1 MNSSV
6 VREKFFHYFKDKGH
20 NIIPSASVIN
30 QSDKNLMFTNAGMNQ
45 FRNIFLGN
53 QESKF
58 FRVANSQKCLRVS
71 GKHNDLEEVGV
82 DTYHHTFFEMLGNWS
97 FGDYFKKEII
107 EWSYD
112 LIVNIYGINKEDVYV
127 SVFEGSR
134 EDNLEFD
141 QVAFDEWKKFFS
153 EDRIISGNKKD
164 NFWEM
169 GDIGPCGPCSEI
181 HIDLRSESD
190 KRKIKGANLVNKDHP
205 QVVEI
210 WNLVFIQYNRKKDG
224 SLIKLDKNYVDT
236 GMGLERLCMALQK
249 KESTYD
255 TDLFADIIKKIEDI
269 SNKKYLS
276 GDENVDIAIRVISDH
291 IRALIFT
298 ISDGQVPSNSGP
310 GYVIRRILRRA
321 VKYGYT
327 NLDIKTPFI
336 YELVDIVI
344 SKYLTIYPDLKNQS
358 EYISSLI
365 YEEEKGFLKTLNQ
378 GLSLISQIIE
388 SNPNDKIISGEDSFK
403 LYDTYGF
410 PVDLTS
416 LIANEND
423 FQVDI
428 DGFNEYMKI
437 QKSRSKSTSNEEIK
451 EWVIVSET
459 SSNNIFKGYDHYELE
474 SKVFKYRECINSE
487 GDTQYHLVTNQTPFY
502 PEGGGQ
508 IGDTGEII
516 SNSASIAVKNT
527 FRDGEDIIHLV
538 DNLPIELGDSLLMKI
553 DKNRRLSIQ
562 RNHTSTHLLQFALKK
577 TLGNHVEQRG
587 SMLTEDI
594 FRFDFSHQS
603 KLSNKEL
610 SDAEKIVKSLIKDE
624 IQCIEEKQANYN
636 DAVKAGA
643 IGLFSEKYG
652 DVVRTIKFGESYELC
667 GGTHVKNTREIEDFK
682 IISEGSQAF
691 GIRRIVATSNKT
703 RIKEEELKNQVIKE
717 TAESE
722 KANKIL
728 QKEIDSKNK
737 IKIQSIKGL
746 IIKEIKQVNGLNT
759 FTGELDL
766 DPFRGKTPEEAS
778 REEVASIV
786 NPESDLNLFQKTGRA
801 NINRIKSNFTEQEIR
816 LLKSFEN
823 HHANPLKQ
831 SGWLV
836 YGLPE
841 DELAKTR
848 FYLAQRGVKGGN
860 VLEQIRIYPEGIHD
874 QAHELGERIIGQM
887 RKRGGRSIEKI
898 LGDLDPEEYS
908 KIRTFEGRKQYID
921 KYIDGITEIDN
932 KINKVLDA
940 LYANRLND
948 DTALDALIDI
958 NANIEDPKSLGI
970 LDKLLEQIDAEPG
983 FEPFDDTA
991 NIQRAAQVKKE
1002 DQQLQGTL
1010 NRFLRQA
1017 LERNRQKFSR
1027 FDTFDDALD
1036 AAEQILERQ
1045 GGGQRKLFYDSD
1057 GNEQYV
1063 SFTEQAERLAR
1074 LLFENQ

>member
-53 QESKF
+53 QESKL

-107 EWSYD
+107 EWSFD

-127 SVFEGSR
+127 SVFEGSK

-190 KRKIKGANLVNKDHP
+190 KKKIKGANLVNKDHP

-224 SLIKLDKNYVDT
+224 SLIKLDKKYVDT

-276 GDENVDIAIRVISDH
+276 GDENVDIAVRVISDH

-321 VKYGYT
+321 VRYGYT

-365 YEEEKGFLKTLNQ
+365 YDEEKGFLKTLNQ

-388 SNPNDKIISGEDSFK
+388 SNPNNKIISGEDSFK

-410 PVDLTS
+410 PIDLTS

-428 DGFNEYMKI
+428 EGFNEYMKI

-451 EWVIVSET
+451 EWVIVGET

-474 SKVFKYRECINSE
+474 SKVFKYRESINSE
-487 GDTQYHLVTNQTPFY
+487 GDTQYHLVTNETPFY

-516 SNSASIAVKNT
+516 SNSSSVTVKNT

-538 DNLPIELGDSLLMKI
+538 DNLPIELGDTLLMKI
-553 DKNRRLSIQ
+553 DKNRRVSIQ

-577 TLGNHVEQRG
+577 ILGNHVEQRG
-587 SMLTEDI
+587 SMLTEDF

-603 KLSNKEL
+603 KLSDNEL
-610 SDAEKIVKSLIKDE
+610 SDVEKLVKSLIKDE

-703 RIKEEELKNQVIKE
+703 RIKEEELKNQAIKE
-717 TAESE
+717 KAESE

-766 DPFRGKTPEEAS
+766 DNK
-778 REEVASIV
+778 SIK
-786 NPESDLNLFQKTGRA
+786 ELCFMLSD
-801 NINRIKSNFTEQEIR
+801 
-816 LLKSFEN
+816 
-823 HHANPLKQ
+823 
-831 SGWLV
+831 
-836 YGLPE
+836 
-841 DELAKTR
+841 
-848 FYLAQRGVKGGN
+848 
-860 VLEQIRIYPEGIHD
+860 
-874 QAHELGERIIGQM
+874 
-887 RKRGGRSIEKI
+887 
-898 LGDLDPEEYS
+898 
-908 KIRTFEGRKQYID
+908 
-921 KYIDGITEIDN
+921 EIDN
-932 KINKVLDA
+932 LFMIIFTRSPEKAFISC
-940 LYANRLND
+940 Y
-948 DTALDALIDI
+948 IS
-958 NANIEDPKSLGI
+958 KSLTLQKGFNASNI
-970 LDKLLEQIDAEPG
+970 IKDLSPIIDG
-983 FEPFDDTA
+983 
-991 NIQRAAQVKKE
+991 
-1002 DQQLQGTL
+1002 
-1010 NRFLRQA
+1010 
-1017 LERNRQKFSR
+1017 S
-1027 FDTFDDALD
+1027 
-1036 AAEQILERQ
+1036 
-1045 GGGQRKLFYDSD
+1045 GGGQPFFATGGGKNIEAIDKAL
-1057 GNEQYV
+1057 
-1063 SFTEQAERLAR
+1063 AEAEKIIN
-1074 LLFENQ
+1074 LL

>member
-127 SVFEGSR
+127 SVFEGSK

-190 KRKIKGANLVNKDHP
+190 KKKIKGANLVNKDHP

-224 SLIKLDKNYVDT
+224 SLIKLDKKYVDT

-269 SNKKYLS
+269 SFKKYLS
-276 GDENVDIAIRVISDH
+276 GDENVDIAVRVISDH

-474 SKVFKYRECINSE
+474 SKVFKYRECVNSE
-487 GDTQYHLVTNQTPFY
+487 GDTQYHLVTNETPFY

-703 RIKEEELKNQVIKE
+703 RIKEEELKNQAIKE
-717 TAESE
+717 KAESE

-766 DPFRGKTPEEAS
+766 DNK
-778 REEVASIV
+778 SIK
-786 NPESDLNLFQKTGRA
+786 ELCFMLSD
-801 NINRIKSNFTEQEIR
+801 
-816 LLKSFEN
+816 
-823 HHANPLKQ
+823 
-831 SGWLV
+831 
-836 YGLPE
+836 
-841 DELAKTR
+841 
-848 FYLAQRGVKGGN
+848 
-860 VLEQIRIYPEGIHD
+860 
-874 QAHELGERIIGQM
+874 
-887 RKRGGRSIEKI
+887 
-898 LGDLDPEEYS
+898 
-908 KIRTFEGRKQYID
+908 
-921 KYIDGITEIDN
+921 EIDN
-932 KINKVLDA
+932 LFMIIFSRSPEKAFI
-940 LYANRLND
+940 YCY
-948 DTALDALIDI
+948 IS
-958 NANIEDPKSLGI
+958 KSLTVQKGFNASNI
-970 LDKLLEQIDAEPG
+970 IKELSPIIDG
-983 FEPFDDTA
+983 
-991 NIQRAAQVKKE
+991 
-1002 DQQLQGTL
+1002 
-1010 NRFLRQA
+1010 
-1017 LERNRQKFSR
+1017 S
-1027 FDTFDDALD
+1027 
-1036 AAEQILERQ
+1036 
-1045 GGGQRKLFYDSD
+1045 GGGQPFFATGGGKNIEAIDKAL
-1057 GNEQYV
+1057 
-1063 SFTEQAERLAR
+1063 AESEKIIN
-1074 LLFENQ
+1074 LL

>member
-53 QESKF
+53 QESKL

-127 SVFEGSR
+127 SVFEGSK

-190 KRKIKGANLVNKDHP
+190 KKKIKGANLVNKDHP

-255 TDLFADIIKKIEDI
+255 TDLFTDIIKKIEDI

-388 SNPNDKIISGEDSFK
+388 SNPNGKIISGEDSFK

-474 SKVFKYRECINSE
+474 SKVFKYRECVNSE
-487 GDTQYHLVTNQTPFY
+487 GDTQYHLVTNETPFY

-603 KLSNKEL
+603 KLLDKEL
-610 SDAEKIVKSLIKDE
+610 SDAEKLVKSLIKDE

-703 RIKEEELKNQVIKE
+703 RIKEEELKNQAIKE
-717 TAESE
+717 KAESE

-766 DPFRGKTPEEAS
+766 DNK
-778 REEVASIV
+778 SIK
-786 NPESDLNLFQKTGRA
+786 ELCFMLSD
-801 NINRIKSNFTEQEIR
+801 
-816 LLKSFEN
+816 
-823 HHANPLKQ
+823 
-831 SGWLV
+831 
-836 YGLPE
+836 
-841 DELAKTR
+841 
-848 FYLAQRGVKGGN
+848 
-860 VLEQIRIYPEGIHD
+860 
-874 QAHELGERIIGQM
+874 
-887 RKRGGRSIEKI
+887 
-898 LGDLDPEEYS
+898 
-908 KIRTFEGRKQYID
+908 
-921 KYIDGITEIDN
+921 EIDN
-932 KINKVLDA
+932 LFMILFSRSPEKAFI
-940 LYANRLND
+940 YCY
-948 DTALDALIDI
+948 IS
-958 NANIEDPKSLGI
+958 KSLTVQKGFNASNI
-970 LDKLLEQIDAEPG
+970 IKELSPIIDG
-983 FEPFDDTA
+983 
-991 NIQRAAQVKKE
+991 
-1002 DQQLQGTL
+1002 
-1010 NRFLRQA
+1010 
-1017 LERNRQKFSR
+1017 S
-1027 FDTFDDALD
+1027 
-1036 AAEQILERQ
+1036 
-1045 GGGQRKLFYDSD
+1045 GGGQPFFATGGGKNIEAIDKAL
-1057 GNEQYV
+1057 
-1063 SFTEQAERLAR
+1063 AESEKIIN
-1074 LLFENQ
+1074 LL

>member
-53 QESKF
+53 QESKL

-127 SVFEGSR
+127 SVFEGSK

-141 QVAFDEWKKFFS
+141 QVSFDEWKKFFS

-190 KRKIKGANLVNKDHP
+190 KKKIKGANLVNKDHP

-224 SLIKLDKNYVDT
+224 SLIKLDKKYVDT

-276 GDENVDIAIRVISDH
+276 GDENVDTAVRVISDH

-321 VKYGYT
+321 VRYGYT

-365 YEEEKGFLKTLNQ
+365 YDEEKGFLKTLNQ

-388 SNPNDKIISGEDSFK
+388 SNPNNKIISGEDSFK

-410 PVDLTS
+410 PIDLTS

-428 DGFNEYMKI
+428 EGFNEYMKI

-487 GDTQYHLVTNQTPFY
+487 GDTQYHLVTNETPFY

-516 SNSASIAVKNT
+516 SNSSSVTVKNT

-538 DNLPIELGDSLLMKI
+538 DNLPIELGDTLLMKI
-553 DKNRRLSIQ
+553 DKNRRVSIQ

-577 TLGNHVEQRG
+577 ILGNHVEQRG

-603 KLSNKEL
+603 KLSDNEL
-610 SDAEKIVKSLIKDE
+610 SDVEKLVKSLIKDE

-703 RIKEEELKNQVIKE
+703 RIKEEELKNQAIKE
-717 TAESE
+717 KAESE

-766 DPFRGKTPEEAS
+766 DNK
-778 REEVASIV
+778 SIK
-786 NPESDLNLFQKTGRA
+786 ELCFMLSD
-801 NINRIKSNFTEQEIR
+801 
-816 LLKSFEN
+816 
-823 HHANPLKQ
+823 
-831 SGWLV
+831 
-836 YGLPE
+836 
-841 DELAKTR
+841 
-848 FYLAQRGVKGGN
+848 
-860 VLEQIRIYPEGIHD
+860 
-874 QAHELGERIIGQM
+874 
-887 RKRGGRSIEKI
+887 
-898 LGDLDPEEYS
+898 
-908 KIRTFEGRKQYID
+908 
-921 KYIDGITEIDN
+921 EIDN
-932 KINKVLDA
+932 LFMIIFSRSPEKAFISC
-940 LYANRLND
+940 Y
-948 DTALDALIDI
+948 IS
-958 NANIEDPKSLGI
+958 KSLTLQKGFNASNI
-970 LDKLLEQIDAEPG
+970 IKDLSLIIDG
-983 FEPFDDTA
+983 
-991 NIQRAAQVKKE
+991 
-1002 DQQLQGTL
+1002 
-1010 NRFLRQA
+1010 
-1017 LERNRQKFSR
+1017 S
-1027 FDTFDDALD
+1027 
-1036 AAEQILERQ
+1036 
-1045 GGGQRKLFYDSD
+1045 GGGQPFFATGGGKNIEAIDKAL
-1057 GNEQYV
+1057 
-1063 SFTEQAERLAR
+1063 AEAEKIIN
-1074 LLFENQ
+1074 LL

>member
-53 QESKF
+53 QESKL

-127 SVFEGSR
+127 SVFEGSK

-190 KRKIKGANLVNKDHP
+190 KKKIKGANLVNKDHP

-224 SLIKLDKNYVDT
+224 SLIKLDKKYVDT

-276 GDENVDIAIRVISDH
+276 GDENVDIAVRVISDH

-365 YEEEKGFLKTLNQ
+365 YDEEKGFLKTLNQ

-388 SNPNDKIISGEDSFK
+388 SNPNNKIISGEDSFK

-410 PVDLTS
+410 PIDLTS

-428 DGFNEYMKI
+428 EGFNEYMKI

-451 EWVIVSET
+451 EWVIVGET

-487 GDTQYHLVTNQTPFY
+487 GDTQYHLVTNETPFY

-516 SNSASIAVKNT
+516 SNSSSVTVKNT

-538 DNLPIELGDSLLMKI
+538 DNLPIELGDTLLMKI
-553 DKNRRLSIQ
+553 DKNRRVSIQ

-577 TLGNHVEQRG
+577 ILGNHVEQRG
-587 SMLTEDI
+587 SMLTEDF

-603 KLSNKEL
+603 KLSDNEL
-610 SDAEKIVKSLIKDE
+610 SDVEKLVKSLIKDE

-717 TAESE
+717 KAESE

-766 DPFRGKTPEEAS
+766 DNK
-778 REEVASIV
+778 SIK
-786 NPESDLNLFQKTGRA
+786 ELCFMLSD
-801 NINRIKSNFTEQEIR
+801 
-816 LLKSFEN
+816 
-823 HHANPLKQ
+823 
-831 SGWLV
+831 
-836 YGLPE
+836 
-841 DELAKTR
+841 
-848 FYLAQRGVKGGN
+848 
-860 VLEQIRIYPEGIHD
+860 
-874 QAHELGERIIGQM
+874 
-887 RKRGGRSIEKI
+887 
-898 LGDLDPEEYS
+898 
-908 KIRTFEGRKQYID
+908 
-921 KYIDGITEIDN
+921 EIDN
-932 KINKVLDA
+932 LFMIIFTRSPEKAFISC
-940 LYANRLND
+940 Y
-948 DTALDALIDI
+948 IS
-958 NANIEDPKSLGI
+958 KSLTLQKGFNASNI
-970 LDKLLEQIDAEPG
+970 IKDLSPIIDG
-983 FEPFDDTA
+983 
-991 NIQRAAQVKKE
+991 
-1002 DQQLQGTL
+1002 
-1010 NRFLRQA
+1010 
-1017 LERNRQKFSR
+1017 S
-1027 FDTFDDALD
+1027 
-1036 AAEQILERQ
+1036 
-1045 GGGQRKLFYDSD
+1045 GGGQPFFATGGGKNIEAIDKAL
-1057 GNEQYV
+1057 
-1063 SFTEQAERLAR
+1063 AEAEKIIN
-1074 LLFENQ
+1074 LL

>member
-53 QESKF
+53 QESKL

-127 SVFEGSR
+127 SVFEGSK

-141 QVAFDEWKKFFS
+141 QVSFDEWKKFFS

-190 KRKIKGANLVNKDHP
+190 KKKIKGANLVNKDHP

-224 SLIKLDKNYVDT
+224 SLIKLDKKYVDT

-276 GDENVDIAIRVISDH
+276 GDENVDTAVRVISDH

-321 VKYGYT
+321 VRYGYT

-365 YEEEKGFLKTLNQ
+365 YDEEKGFLKTLNQ

-388 SNPNDKIISGEDSFK
+388 SNPNNKIISGEDSFK

-410 PVDLTS
+410 PIDLTS

-428 DGFNEYMKI
+428 EGFNEYMKI

-487 GDTQYHLVTNQTPFY
+487 GDTQYHLVTNETPFY

-508 IGDTGEII
+508 IGDIGEII
-516 SNSASIAVKNT
+516 SNSSSVTVKNT

-538 DNLPIELGDSLLMKI
+538 DNLPIELGDTLLMKI
-553 DKNRRLSIQ
+553 DKNRRVSIQ

-577 TLGNHVEQRG
+577 ILGNHVEQRG
-587 SMLTEDI
+587 SMLTEDF

-603 KLSNKEL
+603 KLSDNEL
-610 SDAEKIVKSLIKDE
+610 SDVEKLVKSLIKDE

-703 RIKEEELKNQVIKE
+703 RIKEEELKNQAIKE
-717 TAESE
+717 KAESE

-766 DPFRGKTPEEAS
+766 DNK
-778 REEVASIV
+778 SIK
-786 NPESDLNLFQKTGRA
+786 ELCFMLSD
-801 NINRIKSNFTEQEIR
+801 
-816 LLKSFEN
+816 
-823 HHANPLKQ
+823 
-831 SGWLV
+831 
-836 YGLPE
+836 
-841 DELAKTR
+841 
-848 FYLAQRGVKGGN
+848 
-860 VLEQIRIYPEGIHD
+860 
-874 QAHELGERIIGQM
+874 
-887 RKRGGRSIEKI
+887 
-898 LGDLDPEEYS
+898 
-908 KIRTFEGRKQYID
+908 
-921 KYIDGITEIDN
+921 EIDN
-932 KINKVLDA
+932 LFMIIFTRSPEKAFISC
-940 LYANRLND
+940 Y
-948 DTALDALIDI
+948 IS
-958 NANIEDPKSLGI
+958 KSLTLQKGFNASNI
-970 LDKLLEQIDAEPG
+970 IKDLSPIIDG
-983 FEPFDDTA
+983 
-991 NIQRAAQVKKE
+991 
-1002 DQQLQGTL
+1002 
-1010 NRFLRQA
+1010 
-1017 LERNRQKFSR
+1017 S
-1027 FDTFDDALD
+1027 
-1036 AAEQILERQ
+1036 
-1045 GGGQRKLFYDSD
+1045 GGGQPFFATGGGKNIEAIDKAL
-1057 GNEQYV
+1057 
-1063 SFTEQAERLAR
+1063 AEAEKIIN
-1074 LLFENQ
+1074 LL

>member
-127 SVFEGSR
+127 SVFEGSK

-190 KRKIKGANLVNKDHP
+190 KKKVKGANLVNKDHP

-255 TDLFADIIKKIEDI
+255 TDLFTDIIKKIEDI

-291 IRALIFT
+291 IRAIIFT

-487 GDTQYHLVTNQTPFY
+487 GDTQYHLVTNETPFY

-603 KLSNKEL
+603 KLSDKEL
-610 SDAEKIVKSLIKDE
+610 SDAEKLVKSLIKDE

-703 RIKEEELKNQVIKE
+703 RIKEEELKNQAIKE
-717 TAESE
+717 KAESE

-766 DPFRGKTPEEAS
+766 DNK
-778 REEVASIV
+778 SIK
-786 NPESDLNLFQKTGRA
+786 ELCFMLSD
-801 NINRIKSNFTEQEIR
+801 
-816 LLKSFEN
+816 
-823 HHANPLKQ
+823 
-831 SGWLV
+831 
-836 YGLPE
+836 
-841 DELAKTR
+841 
-848 FYLAQRGVKGGN
+848 
-860 VLEQIRIYPEGIHD
+860 
-874 QAHELGERIIGQM
+874 
-887 RKRGGRSIEKI
+887 
-898 LGDLDPEEYS
+898 
-908 KIRTFEGRKQYID
+908 
-921 KYIDGITEIDN
+921 EIDN
-932 KINKVLDA
+932 LFMIIFSRSSEKAFI
-940 LYANRLND
+940 YCY
-948 DTALDALIDI
+948 IS
-958 NANIEDPKSLGI
+958 KSLTVQKGFNASNI
-970 LDKLLEQIDAEPG
+970 IKELSPIIDG
-983 FEPFDDTA
+983 
-991 NIQRAAQVKKE
+991 
-1002 DQQLQGTL
+1002 
-1010 NRFLRQA
+1010 
-1017 LERNRQKFSR
+1017 S
-1027 FDTFDDALD
+1027 
-1036 AAEQILERQ
+1036 
-1045 GGGQRKLFYDSD
+1045 GGGQPFFATGGGKNIEAIDKAL
-1057 GNEQYV
+1057 
-1063 SFTEQAERLAR
+1063 AESEKIIN
-1074 LLFENQ
+1074 LL

>member
-127 SVFEGSR
+127 SVFEGSK

-474 SKVFKYRECINSE
+474 SKVFKYREFINSE
-487 GDTQYHLVTNQTPFY
+487 GDTQYHLVTNETPFY

-717 TAESE
+717 KAESE

-766 DPFRGKTPEEAS
+766 DNK
-778 REEVASIV
+778 SIK
-786 NPESDLNLFQKTGRA
+786 ELCFMLSD
-801 NINRIKSNFTEQEIR
+801 
-816 LLKSFEN
+816 
-823 HHANPLKQ
+823 
-831 SGWLV
+831 
-836 YGLPE
+836 
-841 DELAKTR
+841 
-848 FYLAQRGVKGGN
+848 
-860 VLEQIRIYPEGIHD
+860 
-874 QAHELGERIIGQM
+874 
-887 RKRGGRSIEKI
+887 
-898 LGDLDPEEYS
+898 
-908 KIRTFEGRKQYID
+908 
-921 KYIDGITEIDN
+921 EIDN
-932 KINKVLDA
+932 LFMIIFSRSPEKAFISC
-940 LYANRLND
+940 Y
-948 DTALDALIDI
+948 IS
-958 NANIEDPKSLGI
+958 KSLTVHKGFNASNI
-970 LDKLLEQIDAEPG
+970 IKDLSPIIDG
-983 FEPFDDTA
+983 
-991 NIQRAAQVKKE
+991 
-1002 DQQLQGTL
+1002 
-1010 NRFLRQA
+1010 
-1017 LERNRQKFSR
+1017 S
-1027 FDTFDDALD
+1027 
-1036 AAEQILERQ
+1036 
-1045 GGGQRKLFYDSD
+1045 GGGQPFFATGGGKNIEAIDKAL
-1057 GNEQYV
+1057 
-1063 SFTEQAERLAR
+1063 AEAEKIIN
-1074 LLFENQ
+1074 LL

>member
-53 QESKF
+53 QESKL

-107 EWSYD
+107 EWSFD

-127 SVFEGSR
+127 SVFEGSK

-190 KRKIKGANLVNKDHP
+190 KKKIKGANLVNKDHP

-224 SLIKLDKNYVDT
+224 SLIKLDKKYVDT

-276 GDENVDIAIRVISDH
+276 GDENVDIAVRVISDH

-298 ISDGQVPSNSGP
+298 ISDGQVPSNGGP

-321 VKYGYT
+321 VRYGYT

-365 YEEEKGFLKTLNQ
+365 YDEEKGFLKTLNQ

-388 SNPNDKIISGEDSFK
+388 SNPNNKIISGEDSFK

-410 PVDLTS
+410 PIDLTS

-428 DGFNEYMKI
+428 EGFNEYMKI

-451 EWVIVSET
+451 EWVIVGET

-474 SKVFKYRECINSE
+474 SKVFKYRESINSE
-487 GDTQYHLVTNQTPFY
+487 GDTQYHLVTNETPFY

-516 SNSASIAVKNT
+516 SNSSSVTVKNT

-538 DNLPIELGDSLLMKI
+538 DNLPIELGDTLLMKI

-577 TLGNHVEQRG
+577 TLGIHIEQRG

-603 KLSNKEL
+603 KVSDKEL
-610 SDAEKIVKSLIKDE
+610 KNVEELVKSLIKDE

-703 RIKEEELKNQVIKE
+703 RIKEEELKNQAIKE
-717 TAESE
+717 KAESE

-766 DPFRGKTPEEAS
+766 DNK
-778 REEVASIV
+778 SIK
-786 NPESDLNLFQKTGRA
+786 ELCFMLSD
-801 NINRIKSNFTEQEIR
+801 
-816 LLKSFEN
+816 
-823 HHANPLKQ
+823 
-831 SGWLV
+831 
-836 YGLPE
+836 
-841 DELAKTR
+841 
-848 FYLAQRGVKGGN
+848 
-860 VLEQIRIYPEGIHD
+860 
-874 QAHELGERIIGQM
+874 
-887 RKRGGRSIEKI
+887 
-898 LGDLDPEEYS
+898 
-908 KIRTFEGRKQYID
+908 
-921 KYIDGITEIDN
+921 EIDN
-932 KINKVLDA
+932 LFMIIFTRSPEKAFISC
-940 LYANRLND
+940 Y
-948 DTALDALIDI
+948 IS
-958 NANIEDPKSLGI
+958 KSLTLQKGFNASNI
-970 LDKLLEQIDAEPG
+970 IKDLSPIIDG
-983 FEPFDDTA
+983 
-991 NIQRAAQVKKE
+991 
-1002 DQQLQGTL
+1002 
-1010 NRFLRQA
+1010 
-1017 LERNRQKFSR
+1017 S
-1027 FDTFDDALD
+1027 
-1036 AAEQILERQ
+1036 
-1045 GGGQRKLFYDSD
+1045 GGGQPFFATGGGKNIEAIDKAL
-1057 GNEQYV
+1057 
-1063 SFTEQAERLAR
+1063 AEAEKIIN
-1074 LLFENQ
+1074 LL

>member
-53 QESKF
+53 QESKL

-127 SVFEGSR
+127 SVFEGSK

-190 KRKIKGANLVNKDHP
+190 KKKIKGANLVNKDHP

-224 SLIKLDKNYVDT
+224 SLIKLDKKYVDT

-276 GDENVDIAIRVISDH
+276 GDENVDIAVRVISDH

-321 VKYGYT
+321 VRYGYT

-365 YEEEKGFLKTLNQ
+365 YDEEKGFLKTLNQ

-388 SNPNDKIISGEDSFK
+388 SNPNNKIISGEDSFK

-410 PVDLTS
+410 PIDLTS

-428 DGFNEYMKI
+428 EGFNEYMKI

-487 GDTQYHLVTNQTPFY
+487 GDTQYHLVTNETPFY

-508 IGDTGEII
+508 IGDIGEII
-516 SNSASIAVKNT
+516 SNSSSVTVKNT

-538 DNLPIELGDSLLMKI
+538 DNLPIELGDTLLMKI
-553 DKNRRLSIQ
+553 DKNRRVSIQ

-577 TLGNHVEQRG
+577 ILGNHVEQRG

-603 KLSNKEL
+603 KLSDNEL
-610 SDAEKIVKSLIKDE
+610 SDVEKLVKSLIKDE

-703 RIKEEELKNQVIKE
+703 RIKEEELKNQAIKE
-717 TAESE
+717 KAESE

-766 DPFRGKTPEEAS
+766 DNK
-778 REEVASIV
+778 SIK
-786 NPESDLNLFQKTGRA
+786 ELCFMLSD
-801 NINRIKSNFTEQEIR
+801 
-816 LLKSFEN
+816 
-823 HHANPLKQ
+823 
-831 SGWLV
+831 
-836 YGLPE
+836 
-841 DELAKTR
+841 
-848 FYLAQRGVKGGN
+848 
-860 VLEQIRIYPEGIHD
+860 
-874 QAHELGERIIGQM
+874 
-887 RKRGGRSIEKI
+887 
-898 LGDLDPEEYS
+898 
-908 KIRTFEGRKQYID
+908 
-921 KYIDGITEIDN
+921 EIDN
-932 KINKVLDA
+932 LFMIIFTRSPEKAFISC
-940 LYANRLND
+940 Y
-948 DTALDALIDI
+948 IS
-958 NANIEDPKSLGI
+958 KSLTLQKGFNASNI
-970 LDKLLEQIDAEPG
+970 IKDLSPIIDG
-983 FEPFDDTA
+983 
-991 NIQRAAQVKKE
+991 
-1002 DQQLQGTL
+1002 
-1010 NRFLRQA
+1010 
-1017 LERNRQKFSR
+1017 S
-1027 FDTFDDALD
+1027 
-1036 AAEQILERQ
+1036 
-1045 GGGQRKLFYDSD
+1045 GGGQPFFATGGGKNIEAIDKAL
-1057 GNEQYV
+1057 
-1063 SFTEQAERLAR
+1063 AEAEKIIN
-1074 LLFENQ
+1074 LL

>member
-53 QESKF
+53 QESKL

-127 SVFEGSR
+127 SVFEGSK

-141 QVAFDEWKKFFS
+141 QVAFDEWKKFFG

-190 KRKIKGANLVNKDHP
+190 KKKVKGANLVNKDHP

-224 SLIKLDKNYVDT
+224 SLIKLDKKYVDT

-276 GDENVDIAIRVISDH
+276 GDENVDIAVRVISDH

-358 EYISSLI
+358 EYISLLI

-410 PVDLTS
+410 PIDLTS
-416 LIANEND
+416 LIANENA

-428 DGFNEYMKI
+428 EGFNEYMKI

-487 GDTQYHLVTNQTPFY
+487 GDTQYHLVTNETPFY

-516 SNSASIAVKNT
+516 SNSVSVTVKNT

-538 DNLPIELGDSLLMKI
+538 DNLPIELGNTLLMKI
-553 DKNRRLSIQ
+553 DKNRRVSIQ

-577 TLGNHVEQRG
+577 ILGNHVEQRG

-603 KLSNKEL
+603 KLSDKEL
-610 SDAEKIVKSLIKDE
+610 SDIEKLVKSLIKDE

-703 RIKEEELKNQVIKE
+703 RIKEEELKNQAIKE
-717 TAESE
+717 KAESE

-766 DPFRGKTPEEAS
+766 DNK
-778 REEVASIV
+778 SIKELCFV
-786 NPESDLNLFQKTGRA
+786 LSD
-801 NINRIKSNFTEQEIR
+801 
-816 LLKSFEN
+816 
-823 HHANPLKQ
+823 
-831 SGWLV
+831 
-836 YGLPE
+836 
-841 DELAKTR
+841 
-848 FYLAQRGVKGGN
+848 
-860 VLEQIRIYPEGIHD
+860 
-874 QAHELGERIIGQM
+874 
-887 RKRGGRSIEKI
+887 
-898 LGDLDPEEYS
+898 
-908 KIRTFEGRKQYID
+908 
-921 KYIDGITEIDN
+921 EIDN
-932 KINKVLDA
+932 LFMIIFSRSPKKAFISC
-940 LYANRLND
+940 Y
-948 DTALDALIDI
+948 IS
-958 NANIEDPKSLGI
+958 KSLTVQKGFNASNI
-970 LDKLLEQIDAEPG
+970 IKELSPIIDG
-983 FEPFDDTA
+983 
-991 NIQRAAQVKKE
+991 
-1002 DQQLQGTL
+1002 
-1010 NRFLRQA
+1010 
-1017 LERNRQKFSR
+1017 S
-1027 FDTFDDALD
+1027 
-1036 AAEQILERQ
+1036 
-1045 GGGQRKLFYDSD
+1045 GGGQPFFATGGGKNIEAIDKAL
-1057 GNEQYV
+1057 
-1063 SFTEQAERLAR
+1063 AESEKIIN
-1074 LLFENQ
+1074 LL

>member
-53 QESKF
+53 QESKL

-127 SVFEGSR
+127 SVFEGSK

-190 KRKIKGANLVNKDHP
+190 KKKIKGANLVNKDHP

-224 SLIKLDKNYVDT
+224 SLIKLDKKYVDT

-276 GDENVDIAIRVISDH
+276 GDENVDIAVRVISDH

-321 VKYGYT
+321 VRYGYT

-365 YEEEKGFLKTLNQ
+365 YDEEKGFLKTLNQ

-388 SNPNDKIISGEDSFK
+388 SNPNNKIISGEDSFK

-410 PVDLTS
+410 PIDLTS

-428 DGFNEYMKI
+428 EGFNEYMKI

-487 GDTQYHLVTNQTPFY
+487 GDTQYHLVTNETPFY

-508 IGDTGEII
+508 IGDIGEII
-516 SNSASIAVKNT
+516 SNSSSVTVKNT

-538 DNLPIELGDSLLMKI
+538 DNLPIELGDTLLMKI
-553 DKNRRLSIQ
+553 DKNRRVSIQ

-577 TLGNHVEQRG
+577 ILGNHVEQRG
-587 SMLTEDI
+587 SMLTEDF

-603 KLSNKEL
+603 KLSDNEL
-610 SDAEKIVKSLIKDE
+610 SDVEKLVKSLIKDE

-703 RIKEEELKNQVIKE
+703 RIKEEELKNQAIKE
-717 TAESE
+717 KAESE

-766 DPFRGKTPEEAS
+766 DNK
-778 REEVASIV
+778 SIK
-786 NPESDLNLFQKTGRA
+786 ELCFMLSD
-801 NINRIKSNFTEQEIR
+801 
-816 LLKSFEN
+816 
-823 HHANPLKQ
+823 
-831 SGWLV
+831 
-836 YGLPE
+836 
-841 DELAKTR
+841 
-848 FYLAQRGVKGGN
+848 
-860 VLEQIRIYPEGIHD
+860 
-874 QAHELGERIIGQM
+874 
-887 RKRGGRSIEKI
+887 
-898 LGDLDPEEYS
+898 
-908 KIRTFEGRKQYID
+908 
-921 KYIDGITEIDN
+921 EIDN
-932 KINKVLDA
+932 LFMIIFTRSPEKAFISC
-940 LYANRLND
+940 Y
-948 DTALDALIDI
+948 IS
-958 NANIEDPKSLGI
+958 KSLTLQKGFNASNI
-970 LDKLLEQIDAEPG
+970 IKDLSPIIDG
-983 FEPFDDTA
+983 
-991 NIQRAAQVKKE
+991 
-1002 DQQLQGTL
+1002 
-1010 NRFLRQA
+1010 
-1017 LERNRQKFSR
+1017 S
-1027 FDTFDDALD
+1027 
-1036 AAEQILERQ
+1036 
-1045 GGGQRKLFYDSD
+1045 GGGQPFFATGGGKNIEAIDKAL
-1057 GNEQYV
+1057 
-1063 SFTEQAERLAR
+1063 AEAEKIIN
-1074 LLFENQ
+1074 LL

>member
-71 GKHNDLEEVGV
+71 GKHNDLEEVGA

-127 SVFEGSR
+127 SVFEGSK

-276 GDENVDIAIRVISDH
+276 GDENVDIAIRVIADH

-336 YELVDIVI
+336 YELVDTVI

-459 SSNNIFKGYDHYELE
+459 SSNNIFKGHDHYELE
-474 SKVFKYRECINSE
+474 SKVFKYREFINNE
-487 GDTQYHLVTNQTPFY
+487 GDTQYHLVTNETPFY

-508 IGDTGEII
+508 IGDAGEII

-603 KLSNKEL
+603 KLSDKEL
-610 SDAEKIVKSLIKDE
+610 SDAEKLVKSLIKDE

-667 GGTHVKNTREIEDFK
+667 GGTHVKNTKEIEDFK

-703 RIKEEELKNQVIKE
+703 RIKEEELKNQAIKE
-717 TAESE
+717 KAESE

-766 DPFRGKTPEEAS
+766 DNK
-778 REEVASIV
+778 SIK
-786 NPESDLNLFQKTGRA
+786 ELCFMLSD
-801 NINRIKSNFTEQEIR
+801 
-816 LLKSFEN
+816 
-823 HHANPLKQ
+823 
-831 SGWLV
+831 
-836 YGLPE
+836 
-841 DELAKTR
+841 
-848 FYLAQRGVKGGN
+848 
-860 VLEQIRIYPEGIHD
+860 
-874 QAHELGERIIGQM
+874 
-887 RKRGGRSIEKI
+887 
-898 LGDLDPEEYS
+898 
-908 KIRTFEGRKQYID
+908 
-921 KYIDGITEIDN
+921 EIDN
-932 KINKVLDA
+932 LFMIIFSRSPEKAFI
-940 LYANRLND
+940 YCY
-948 DTALDALIDI
+948 IS
-958 NANIEDPKSLGI
+958 KSLTVQKGFNASNI
-970 LDKLLEQIDAEPG
+970 IKELSPIIDG
-983 FEPFDDTA
+983 
-991 NIQRAAQVKKE
+991 
-1002 DQQLQGTL
+1002 
-1010 NRFLRQA
+1010 
-1017 LERNRQKFSR
+1017 S
-1027 FDTFDDALD
+1027 
-1036 AAEQILERQ
+1036 
-1045 GGGQRKLFYDSD
+1045 GGGQPFFATGGGKNIEAIDKAL
-1057 GNEQYV
+1057 
-1063 SFTEQAERLAR
+1063 AESEKIIN
-1074 LLFENQ
+1074 LL

>member
-127 SVFEGSR
+127 SVFEGSK

-321 VKYGYT
+321 VRYGYT

-474 SKVFKYRECINSE
+474 SKVFKYREFINSE
-487 GDTQYHLVTNQTPFY
+487 GDTQYHLVTNETPFY

-717 TAESE
+717 KAESE

-766 DPFRGKTPEEAS
+766 DNK
-778 REEVASIV
+778 SIK
-786 NPESDLNLFQKTGRA
+786 ELCFMLSD
-801 NINRIKSNFTEQEIR
+801 
-816 LLKSFEN
+816 
-823 HHANPLKQ
+823 
-831 SGWLV
+831 
-836 YGLPE
+836 
-841 DELAKTR
+841 
-848 FYLAQRGVKGGN
+848 
-860 VLEQIRIYPEGIHD
+860 
-874 QAHELGERIIGQM
+874 
-887 RKRGGRSIEKI
+887 
-898 LGDLDPEEYS
+898 
-908 KIRTFEGRKQYID
+908 
-921 KYIDGITEIDN
+921 EIDN
-932 KINKVLDA
+932 LFMILFSRSPEKAFI
-940 LYANRLND
+940 YCY
-948 DTALDALIDI
+948 IS
-958 NANIEDPKSLGI
+958 KSLTVQKGFNASNI
-970 LDKLLEQIDAEPG
+970 IKELSPIIDG
-983 FEPFDDTA
+983 
-991 NIQRAAQVKKE
+991 
-1002 DQQLQGTL
+1002 
-1010 NRFLRQA
+1010 
-1017 LERNRQKFSR
+1017 S
-1027 FDTFDDALD
+1027 
-1036 AAEQILERQ
+1036 
-1045 GGGQRKLFYDSD
+1045 GGGQPFFATGGGKNIEAIDKAL
-1057 GNEQYV
+1057 
-1063 SFTEQAERLAR
+1063 AESEKIIN
-1074 LLFENQ
+1074 LL

>member
-53 QESKF
+53 QESKL

-127 SVFEGSR
+127 SVFEGSK

-410 PVDLTS
+410 PIDLTS

-428 DGFNEYMKI
+428 EGFNEYMKI

-474 SKVFKYRECINSE
+474 SKVFKYREFINSE
-487 GDTQYHLVTNQTPFY
+487 GDTQYHLVTNETPFY

-603 KLSNKEL
+603 KLSDKEL

-703 RIKEEELKNQVIKE
+703 RIKEEELKNQAIKE
-717 TAESE
+717 KAESE

-766 DPFRGKTPEEAS
+766 DNK
-778 REEVASIV
+778 SIK
-786 NPESDLNLFQKTGRA
+786 ELCFMLSD
-801 NINRIKSNFTEQEIR
+801 
-816 LLKSFEN
+816 
-823 HHANPLKQ
+823 
-831 SGWLV
+831 
-836 YGLPE
+836 
-841 DELAKTR
+841 
-848 FYLAQRGVKGGN
+848 
-860 VLEQIRIYPEGIHD
+860 
-874 QAHELGERIIGQM
+874 
-887 RKRGGRSIEKI
+887 
-898 LGDLDPEEYS
+898 
-908 KIRTFEGRKQYID
+908 
-921 KYIDGITEIDN
+921 EIDN
-932 KINKVLDA
+932 LFMILFSRSPEKAFI
-940 LYANRLND
+940 YCY
-948 DTALDALIDI
+948 IS
-958 NANIEDPKSLGI
+958 KSLTVQKGFNASNI
-970 LDKLLEQIDAEPG
+970 IKELSPIIDG
-983 FEPFDDTA
+983 
-991 NIQRAAQVKKE
+991 
-1002 DQQLQGTL
+1002 
-1010 NRFLRQA
+1010 
-1017 LERNRQKFSR
+1017 S
-1027 FDTFDDALD
+1027 
-1036 AAEQILERQ
+1036 
-1045 GGGQRKLFYDSD
+1045 GGGQPFFATGGGKNIEAIDKAL
-1057 GNEQYV
+1057 
-1063 SFTEQAERLAR
+1063 AEAEKIIN
-1074 LLFENQ
+1074 LL

>member
-53 QESKF
+53 QESKL

-127 SVFEGSR
+127 SVFEGSK

-190 KRKIKGANLVNKDHP
+190 KKKIKGANLVNKDHP

-224 SLIKLDKNYVDT
+224 SLIKLDKKYVDT

-276 GDENVDIAIRVISDH
+276 GDENVDIAVRVISDH

-321 VKYGYT
+321 VRYGYT

-365 YEEEKGFLKTLNQ
+365 YDEEKGFLKTLNQ

-388 SNPNDKIISGEDSFK
+388 SNPNNKIISGEDSFK

-410 PVDLTS
+410 PIDLTS

-428 DGFNEYMKI
+428 EGFNEYMKI

-451 EWVIVSET
+451 EWVIVTET

-487 GDTQYHLVTNQTPFY
+487 GDTQYHLVTNETPFY

-508 IGDTGEII
+508 IGDIGEII
-516 SNSASIAVKNT
+516 SNSSSVTVKNT

-538 DNLPIELGDSLLMKI
+538 DNLPIELGDTLLMKI
-553 DKNRRLSIQ
+553 DKNRRVSIQ

-577 TLGNHVEQRG
+577 ILGNHVEQRG
-587 SMLTEDI
+587 SMLTEDF

-603 KLSNKEL
+603 KLSDNEL
-610 SDAEKIVKSLIKDE
+610 SDVEKLVKSLIKDE

-703 RIKEEELKNQVIKE
+703 RIKEEELKNQAIKE
-717 TAESE
+717 KAKSE

-766 DPFRGKTPEEAS
+766 DNK
-778 REEVASIV
+778 SIK
-786 NPESDLNLFQKTGRA
+786 ELCFMLSD
-801 NINRIKSNFTEQEIR
+801 
-816 LLKSFEN
+816 
-823 HHANPLKQ
+823 
-831 SGWLV
+831 
-836 YGLPE
+836 
-841 DELAKTR
+841 
-848 FYLAQRGVKGGN
+848 
-860 VLEQIRIYPEGIHD
+860 
-874 QAHELGERIIGQM
+874 
-887 RKRGGRSIEKI
+887 
-898 LGDLDPEEYS
+898 
-908 KIRTFEGRKQYID
+908 
-921 KYIDGITEIDN
+921 EIDN
-932 KINKVLDA
+932 LFIIIFTRSPEKAFISC
-940 LYANRLND
+940 Y
-948 DTALDALIDI
+948 IS
-958 NANIEDPKSLGI
+958 KSLTLQKGFNASNI
-970 LDKLLEQIDAEPG
+970 IKDLSPIIDG
-983 FEPFDDTA
+983 
-991 NIQRAAQVKKE
+991 
-1002 DQQLQGTL
+1002 
-1010 NRFLRQA
+1010 
-1017 LERNRQKFSR
+1017 S
-1027 FDTFDDALD
+1027 
-1036 AAEQILERQ
+1036 
-1045 GGGQRKLFYDSD
+1045 GGGQPFFATGGGKNIEAIDKAL
-1057 GNEQYV
+1057 
-1063 SFTEQAERLAR
+1063 AEAEKIIN
-1074 LLFENQ
+1074 LL

>member
-53 QESKF
+53 QESKL

-107 EWSYD
+107 EWSFD

-127 SVFEGSR
+127 SVFEGSK

-190 KRKIKGANLVNKDHP
+190 KKKIKGANLVNKDHP

-224 SLIKLDKNYVDT
+224 SLIKLDKKYVDT

-276 GDENVDIAIRVISDH
+276 GDENVDIAVRVISDH

-321 VKYGYT
+321 VRYGYT

-365 YEEEKGFLKTLNQ
+365 YDEEKGFLKTLNQ

-388 SNPNDKIISGEDSFK
+388 SNPNNKIISGEDSFK

-410 PVDLTS
+410 PIDLTS

-428 DGFNEYMKI
+428 EGFNEYMKI

-451 EWVIVSET
+451 EWVIVGET

-474 SKVFKYRECINSE
+474 SKVFKYRESINSE
-487 GDTQYHLVTNQTPFY
+487 GDTQYHLVTNETPFY

-516 SNSASIAVKNT
+516 SNSSSVTVKNT

-538 DNLPIELGDSLLMKI
+538 DNLPIELGDTLLMKI
-553 DKNRRLSIQ
+553 DKNRRVSIQ

-577 TLGNHVEQRG
+577 ILGNHVEQRG
-587 SMLTEDI
+587 SMLTEDF

-603 KLSNKEL
+603 KLSDNEL
-610 SDAEKIVKSLIKDE
+610 SDVEKLVKSLIKDE

-703 RIKEEELKNQVIKE
+703 RIKEEELKNQAIKE
-717 TAESE
+717 KAKSE

-766 DPFRGKTPEEAS
+766 DNK
-778 REEVASIV
+778 SIK
-786 NPESDLNLFQKTGRA
+786 ELCFMLSD
-801 NINRIKSNFTEQEIR
+801 
-816 LLKSFEN
+816 
-823 HHANPLKQ
+823 
-831 SGWLV
+831 
-836 YGLPE
+836 
-841 DELAKTR
+841 
-848 FYLAQRGVKGGN
+848 
-860 VLEQIRIYPEGIHD
+860 
-874 QAHELGERIIGQM
+874 
-887 RKRGGRSIEKI
+887 
-898 LGDLDPEEYS
+898 
-908 KIRTFEGRKQYID
+908 
-921 KYIDGITEIDN
+921 EIDN
-932 KINKVLDA
+932 LFMIIFTRSPEKAFISC
-940 LYANRLND
+940 Y
-948 DTALDALIDI
+948 IS
-958 NANIEDPKSLGI
+958 KSLI
-970 LDKLLEQIDAEPG
+970 LQKGFNASNIIKDLSPIIDG
-983 FEPFDDTA
+983 
-991 NIQRAAQVKKE
+991 
-1002 DQQLQGTL
+1002 
-1010 NRFLRQA
+1010 
-1017 LERNRQKFSR
+1017 S
-1027 FDTFDDALD
+1027 
-1036 AAEQILERQ
+1036 
-1045 GGGQRKLFYDSD
+1045 GGGQPFFATGGGKNIEAIDKAL
-1057 GNEQYV
+1057 
-1063 SFTEQAERLAR
+1063 AEAEKIIN
-1074 LLFENQ
+1074 LL